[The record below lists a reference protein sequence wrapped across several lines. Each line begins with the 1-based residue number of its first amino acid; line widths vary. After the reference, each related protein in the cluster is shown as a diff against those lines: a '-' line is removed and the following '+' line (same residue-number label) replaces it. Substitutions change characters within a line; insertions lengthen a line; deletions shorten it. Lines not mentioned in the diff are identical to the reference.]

1 MFRDSLKRKVFR
13 AWRYLLIALV
23 IFAIEEVLGGLKT
36 FGIYST
42 PYLTHVI
49 PAFILAFL
57 ITAVIVQTN
66 IKKGWIE

>member
-1 MFRDSLKRKVFR
+1 MFGDSLKRKIFR

-23 IFAIEEVLGGLKT
+23 IFAIEEVIGGLKT

-49 PAFILAFL
+49 PAIILGLL

-66 IKKGWIE
+66 VKRGWIE